1 MIKNVFFPLPAL
13 VLLVFC
19 LDSCSKP
26 PKTAETGAEPEETEI
41 QELTEEAAGQS
52 LGVILTEASL
62 QELRDD
68 GKMYWKA
75 NLNAGDTVIWK
86 DEKMNAVRS
95 YDNQRRD
102 FYRVDFDGGDY
113 WVQDYAIAGPA
124 EPAVII
130 AEDTL
135 LYTKPEPTS
144 IAGTGN
150 ISIPR
155 YSLVALLPDEDIS
168 DDYVK
173 ITARLEGTSNPPVN
187 ERYVK
192 AQNVSTDINDVGAV
206 KLVRIASVTKNPAVR
221 AELVRNALDFARKS
235 LFLNQIAAEFNYDPV
250 FFELELMGNLERLAG
265 EQNYIV
271 TSDTINVRETPSVS
285 AKVLTTLSQGSTV
298 WVSAKTK
305 REVTLDAEEGAEPPR
320 GAWYKTAD
328 GGWIFGAYI
337 VPNPG
342 Y

>member
-1 MIKNVFFPLPAL
+1 MKQIFFRVLAL
-13 VLLVFC
+13 SVAVLVFC
-19 LDSCSKP
+19 LGSCSKP
-26 PKTAETGAEPEETEI
+26 RETGAEETE
-41 QELTEEAAGQS
+41 TEAQALPEAEAAAEP

-75 NLNAGDTVIWK
+75 DLSAGDTVIWK

-102 FYRVDFDGGDY
+102 FYRVAFDGKDY

-124 EPAVII
+124 EPALIV

-135 LYTKPEPTS
+135 LYTKPEPTA
-144 IAGTGN
+144 IARTGN

-173 ITARLEGTSNPPVN
+173 ITARLEGTSNPPVSD
-187 ERYVK
+187 RYVK

-206 KLVRIASVTKNPAVR
+206 KLVRIASATKNPAVR

-235 LFLNQIAAEFNYDPV
+235 LFLGQTAAELDYDPV
-250 FFELELMGNLERLAG
+250 FFELELMGNLERLVSG
-265 EQNYIV
+265 ERYMV
-271 TSDTINVRETPSVS
+271 TFDTVNVRETPALS
-285 AKVLTTLSQGSTV
+285 AKVLAARTQGDTV
-298 WVSAKTK
+298 LVTAKTK
-305 REVTLDAEEGAEPPR
+305 KEITLDAPEGEEPPK
-320 GAWYKTAD
+320 GVWYMTD
-328 GGWIFGAYI
+328 EGGWIFSAYV
-337 VPNPG
+337 VPAP
-342 Y
+342 

>member
-1 MIKNVFFPLPAL
+1 MKNILFRLPAL
-13 VLLVFC
+13 VMLAFC
-19 LDSCSKP
+19 LGSCSKP
-26 PKTAETGAEPEETEI
+26 PEPAETGEPQETETP
-41 QELTEEAAGQS
+41 EPAEEAFKQP

-75 NLNAGDTVIWK
+75 NLSAGDTVIWK

-95 YDNQRRD
+95 YDNLRRD

-124 EPAVII
+124 EPAVIVGG
-130 AEDTL
+130 DTL
-135 LYTKPEPTS
+135 LYTKPDPT
-144 IAGTGN
+144 AVARTGN

-187 ERYVK
+187 DRYVK

-206 KLVRIASVTKNPAVR
+206 KLARIASGTNNPAVR

-235 LFLNQIAAEFNYDPV
+235 LFLNRTAEELNYDPV
-250 FFELELMGNLERLAG
+250 FFELELMGNLERLAS
-265 EQNYIV
+265 EARYMV
-271 TSDTINVRETPSVS
+271 TADTVNVRETPSVA
-285 AKVLTTLSQGSTV
+285 AKALSSLSQGTTV
-298 WVSAKTK
+298 WISAKTK
-305 REVTLDAEEGAEPPR
+305 REITLDAPEGEEAPK
-320 GAWYKTAD
+320 GAWYKTGD
-328 GGWIFGAYI
+328 GWIFGAYI
-337 VPNPG
+337 VPVPQ
-342 Y
+342 

>member
-1 MIKNVFFPLPAL
+1 MKNIFFRL
-13 VLLVFC
+13 VTLAALVFC
-19 LDSCSKP
+19 LVSCQKP
-26 PKTAETGAEPEETEI
+26 PAAAETEAEPQETETP
-41 QELTEEAAGQS
+41 EPVEEAFKQP

-75 NLNAGDTVIWK
+75 NLSAGDTAVWK

-95 YDNQRRD
+95 YDNLRRD
-102 FYRVDFDGGDY
+102 FYRVDFDGDY

-124 EPAVII
+124 EPAVIV
-130 AEDTL
+130 ADDTL
-135 LYTKPEPTS
+135 LYTRPEPT
-144 IAGTGN
+144 AVVRTGN
-150 ISIPR
+150 VSIPR

-187 ERYVK
+187 DRYVK

-206 KLVRIASVTKNPAVR
+206 KLVRIASAAGNPVVR

-235 LFLNQIAAEFNYDPV
+235 LFLNQAAANHNYDPV
-250 FFELELMGNLERLAG
+250 FFELELMGNLERLAS
-265 EQNYIV
+265 EERYMV
-271 TSDTINVRETPSVS
+271 TADTVNVRETPSVA
-285 AKVLTTLSQGSTV
+285 AKAVTALSQGTTV
-298 WVSAKTK
+298 WITAKTK
-305 REVTLDAEEGAEPPR
+305 RTVTLTAPEGEEAPKGV
-320 GAWYKTAD
+320 WCKTGD

-337 VPNPG
+337 VPVS